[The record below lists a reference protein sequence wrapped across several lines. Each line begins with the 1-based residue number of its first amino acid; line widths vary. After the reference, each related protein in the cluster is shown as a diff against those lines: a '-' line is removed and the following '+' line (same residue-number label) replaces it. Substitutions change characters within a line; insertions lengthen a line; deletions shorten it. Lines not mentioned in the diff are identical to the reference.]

1 MATLSVHGAGK
12 GKILGENKRVV
23 MARGLREK
31 GRFDRDEDRL
41 FGLLLEEG
49 NEVVSVLGLLEATKG
64 HLGAGNVLLGVF

>member
-1 MATLSVHGAGK
+1 
-12 GKILGENKRVV
+12 